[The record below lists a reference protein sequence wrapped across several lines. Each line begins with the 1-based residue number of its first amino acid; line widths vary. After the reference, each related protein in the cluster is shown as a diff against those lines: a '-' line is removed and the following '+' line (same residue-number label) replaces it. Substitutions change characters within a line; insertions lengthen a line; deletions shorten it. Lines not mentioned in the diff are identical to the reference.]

1 VKVASPTHPSKLI
14 RCPELPCRDV
24 DTRVFTVPNVELD
37 SSRIRIFMITEA
49 PPANSQE
56 YFYASGKPF
65 YLETT
70 LKAFTDAGCHVAS
83 MRDIIDR
90 GVYLTTAVKCGKTG
104 YSVSSPTVDTCS
116 QLVLEKELSLFPNLR
131 AYLLMGDLAI
141 KGFNY
146 VATRATGTRVIPT
159 GSTYKIR
166 KGTYYYDDRRV
177 YPSYLI
183 TGKSYL
189 IEKSKQ
195 KMIAQDIESALALT

>member
-1 VKVASPTHPSKLI
+1 
-14 RCPELPCRDV
+14 
-24 DTRVFTVPNVELD
+24 VPNIEVD
-37 SSRIRIFMITEA
+37 PAKIRIFMVAEA
-49 PPANSQE
+49 PPTNSQD

-83 MRDIIDR
+83 MQDIINR
-90 GVYLTTAVKCGKTG
+90 GIYLTTAIKCGKTG
-104 YSVSSPTVDTCS
+104 YGVSSPTVDTCS
-116 QLVLEKELSLFPNLR
+116 RLLLEKELSLFPNLR
-131 AYLLMGDLAI
+131 AYLLMGDVAI

-146 VATRATGTRVIPT
+146 VAARTTGKRVIPS
-159 GSTYKIR
+159 GPTYKIR
-166 KGTYYYDDRRV
+166 KATYFYDDRQV

-195 KMIAQDIESALALT
+195 KMIAEDIKSALALV

>member
-1 VKVASPTHPSKLI
+1 MNPSKII

-24 DTRVFTVPNVELD
+24 DTQAFTVPNVELD
-37 SSRIRIFMITEA
+37 PSRIRIFVIAEA
-49 PPANSQE
+49 PPANSQD

-83 MRDIIDR
+83 IRDIIDR

-104 YSVSSPTVDTCS
+104 YSVSSSTVDTCS
-116 QLVLEKELSLFPNLR
+116 QLVLEQELSLFPNLR

-146 VATRATGTRVIPT
+146 LAVRATGKRVVPS

-166 KGTYYYDDRRV
+166 KGTYYYGDRRV
-177 YPSYLI
+177 YPSYLT

-195 KMIAQDIESALALT
+195 RMIAEDIKSALTLA